1 MLVELAIHNLAVIRE
16 TRMAFGPGLN
26 ALTGETGA
34 GKSMVID
41 ALSAVL
47 GARTSAEIVRTG
59 ANGAWVEAVFDISRA
74 AARERILAA
83 LAEAGIEQDPDEPLI
98 LSRDINVAG
107 RSTARI
113 ANQKVTAGVLARI
126 GELLVDI
133 HGQSDHLSLLRP
145 SVQLDLIDH
154 FAGTEAMREE
164 LASALDEWNR
174 LRTRIH
180 DFDEEQRR
188 AAQRIDL
195 LRFQS
200 EELAAA
206 NVQLGEDEALQQER
220 ARLANAERLLH
231 AAADAQ
237 TALAGDPTAPDS
249 AGAIALLRAAGRLIG
264 DIAAVDSSFEPVL
277 TRTNDAVFALED
289 VAAEVRDYAEKV
301 ELDPRRLE
309 TVEERLDLLRRLKRK
324 YGPTLAEVL
333 AYANEIG
340 TELAQLES
348 AEHDIDALRAEEEE
362 RRLRLGEAA
371 AELSAAR
378 RAAAQQLAREVERSI
393 HELNMGHAVFEVRFD
408 TQLDDEGVSL
418 LGSERVAIDHTGIDR
433 VVFYLATNRGEE
445 LRPLARIASGGET
458 ARLGADLVFAN
469 ESVMDEVMGFDAC
482 HGQRHL
488 GAAEAGHHLRAGI
501 VGGATR
507 LPQCPGLGGG
517 HADDFVVA
525 GEAAVIGAEQITA
538 LLGRDLAEEILPVVR
553 ENAARALAIE
563 PVDIGLAAQED
574 AAQHQSEHPFGEGFG
589 VQQGQG
595 GAPGAA
601 EQQPALHLQ
610 MLAHPFQV
618 GEQVLGGVGAEFGMG
633 AGAAGAALVDQDDAI
648 FLGVEEA
655 AVLFAAPGA
664 RPAVH
669 EQDGHA
675 LVDATFLDVE
685 RVAIAD
691 IEAVAG
697 VGTNG
702 GIKLSHSPAPLRLG

>member
-113 ANQKVTAGVLARI
+113 ANRTVTAGVLARI

-249 AGAIALLRAAGRLIG
+249 AGAIDLLRAAGRLIG

-333 AYANEIG
+333 AYADEGG

-458 ARLGADLVFAN
+458 ARLMLALKSILSTADETPVLVF
-469 ESVMDEVMGFDAC
+469 DEVDVG
-482 HGQRHL
+482 
-488 GAAEAGHHLRAGI
+488 
-501 VGGATR
+501 VGGRSGQVVGEKLWDLTAR
-507 LPQCPGLGGG
+507 HQAIVISHLPQIAAF
-517 HADDFVVA
+517 ADHHVTLIKEEEGDRTVTTAREVA
-525 GEAAVIGAEQITA
+525 GDARVDEVAAMLDGLPITPQSRASAVA
-538 LLGRDLAEEILPVVR
+538 LLER
-553 ENAARALAIE
+553 AASWKVARRR
-563 PVDIGLAAQED
+563 
-574 AAQHQSEHPFGEGFG
+574 
-589 VQQGQG
+589 
-595 GAPGAA
+595 GAT
-601 EQQPALHLQ
+601 E
-610 MLAHPFQV
+610 V
-618 GEQVLGGVGAEFGMG
+618 G
-633 AGAAGAALVDQDDAI
+633 
-648 FLGVEEA
+648 
-655 AVLFAAPGA
+655 
-664 RPAVH
+664 
-669 EQDGHA
+669 
-675 LVDATFLDVE
+675 
-685 RVAIAD
+685 
-691 IEAVAG
+691 
-697 VGTNG
+697 
-702 GIKLSHSPAPLRLG
+702 